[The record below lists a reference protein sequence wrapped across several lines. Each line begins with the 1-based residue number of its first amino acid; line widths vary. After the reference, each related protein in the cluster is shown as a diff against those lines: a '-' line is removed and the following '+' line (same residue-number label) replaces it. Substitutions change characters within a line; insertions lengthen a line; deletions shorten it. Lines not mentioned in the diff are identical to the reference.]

1 MDAEFHALTPTDIQ
15 RTGNIVRSNATVDPY
30 DTIAMGAGYDAS
42 GVERSL
48 ATQHTRRVI
57 KLAQPTFNHVLGR
70 SGCTLLSKL
79 LGVPKRIW
87 DGVINYTI
95 IYDKKRKDYV
105 SVTDADKPASS
116 YLYGAQIAEML
127 IDQLDIEQ
135 AKTDCIYGGLG
146 AFCKITKNPRQY
158 FTVKRGSGQIKL
170 VDGYYA
176 DYVDDVAECLKSN
189 VTVQDIEADFANVMF
204 PNQNSRYTYLRNMKQ
219 DKSGLYGMLNYYIVV
234 VPEEMRPRF
243 GEQDHKLTKLYT
255 KVIQANYNLE
265 TNLTTDNVTTMVTV
279 YRALDRATRHVQY
292 KNLDQPGVKPDD
304 MAILER
310 IKSKK
315 GQIRKNNLGKRQD
328 YSGRAVVC
336 SSPFLPLDVIRVP
349 KSMLPKLLEFH
360 ILPYL
365 VKRMEANDI
374 SRNDKN
380 HLANVYDRLQLGRL
394 DNPEAR
400 EEMLR
405 IIEEEHL
412 LDQVPMFL
420 GRQPTLHKQSLQ
432 GFYIEETDMQ
442 AIEVNPLVCPAF
454 NMDFDGDQ
462 AHIEVP
468 LLRES
473 IKEIFDIGI
482 TTQNLF
488 LAKTGECT
496 TTPRQDMLYG
506 LWTCTR
512 NTNVPTGT
520 TQSFDSLTQVRKLV
534 MEHKLKVTDRVITLD
549 CRTEMTAGDAAFMSC
564 FPEGDVCPRGTSKSG
579 ALPVEEV
586 GKKSVNKY
594 IDHLTRI
601 NTDGTLYHAV
611 GKKRA
616 STNTIVGCINAL
628 VELGFKVAKIYSP
641 NMSLIIKDIPMPEYD
656 NAIDDFH
663 KAMAET
669 DMYYNIGMETSDNY
683 RVEFSQNLDILNKKR
698 ESGILKKLGDDNGY
712 VKLSVS
718 GARGSTSNLLQAFS
732 IKGKVKKN
740 ETESFNALLS
750 NSYATQLTPMEH
762 NVAAYGGRQ
771 GQIDKSL
778 KTGDTGYAMRQ
789 MWHAAQA
796 FEITTEDCGTN
807 DGIRIT
813 KKDLVLFSENE
824 SQADIQKDVKS
835 IFKHAIAGRYDTSG
849 RFISERMAAQMAEDD
864 SVAAIT
870 IRSPITC
877 KNPCCVKCYGI
888 DWSSRRRAAVGL
900 PIGIIAAQSV
910 GEPGTQL
917 TMKQFQKGGVA
928 GKADVTSSF
937 DKVNNYIHVADLA
950 ELSKKDKYPGY
961 DPLAWHTGAVKI
973 MPAADITK
981 QRVMIEGSKKSILIP
996 KGIQLKE
1003 HAVRGEGLS
1012 YRHGDYDLNE
1022 IMAYGGTYDANGNEI
1037 ESPIRAA
1044 QKYLMFKL
1052 YELYE
1057 SEVKIKMVHFE
1068 VLVAG
1073 MTRFMIT
1080 DTDRDDLMVGQYATI
1095 QELYKGRLNNT
1106 KFIPRIIGMKN
1117 LPNASH
1123 DALDSIVMEGQV
1135 EGLSRVCLLNMH
1147 DTLTK
1152 PLNRMVLG
1160 LTISNGTRN
1169 PNFIPSRKY

>member
-1 MDAEFHALTPTDIQ
+1 MDAEFRALTSADIQ
-15 RTGNIVRSNATVDPY
+15 RTGNIVRSNTTVDPY
-30 DTIAMGAGYDAS
+30 DSISAGASYDAI

-70 SGCTLLSKL
+70 SGCTLLARL
-79 LGVPKRIW
+79 LGVPKRLW
-87 DGVINYTI
+87 DGIVNYTI
-95 IYDKKRKDYV
+95 IYDKKRNDYV
-105 SVTDADKPASS
+105 SVTDADKSASN
-116 YLYGAQIAEML
+116 YLYGAQIAKKL
-127 IDQLDIEQ
+127 IDDLDIEE
-135 AKTDCIYGGLG
+135 AKLDCIYSGL
-146 AFCKITKNPRQY
+146 ASFCRISKDPHAY
-158 FTVKRGSGQIKL
+158 FTVKRGSGKIKL
-170 VDGYYA
+170 VDGYYT
-176 DYVDDVAECLKSN
+176 DYSDNVAECLKAN
-189 VTVQDIEADFANVMF
+189 VTLETLERDFANAMF
-204 PNQNSRYTYLRNMKQ
+204 PNQNTRYTYLRNMKQ
-219 DKSGLYGMLNYYIVV
+219 DKSGLYGMLNDYIVV

-243 GEQDHKLTKLYT
+243 GSKDHKLTKLYT

-279 YRALDRATRHVQY
+279 YRALDRATLHVQY
-292 KNLDQPGVKPDD
+292 KNLDQPNVKPDD
-304 MAILER
+304 MAVLER

-336 SSPFLPLDVIRVP
+336 SSPYLPLDVIRIP
-349 KSMLPKLLEFH
+349 RTMLPKLLEFH
-360 ILPYL
+360 ILPHL

-374 SRNDKN
+374 SRNEKN
-380 HLANVYDRLQLGRL
+380 HLSNVYDRLQLGRL
-394 DNPEAR
+394 DTPEAR
-400 EEMLR
+400 EEMMR
-405 IIEEEHL
+405 IINEEGL
-412 LDQVPMFL
+412 LDNIPVFL

-432 GFYIEETDMQ
+432 GFHIEVTDMQ

-462 AHIEVP
+462 AHVEVP
-468 LLRES
+468 LSFEA
-473 IKEIFDIGI
+473 IYEINEIGI

-506 LWTCTR
+506 LWTCT
-512 NTNVPTGT
+512 NNKNVPTGT
-520 TQSFDSLTQVRKLV
+520 TQSFDSLAQVRQLV
-534 MEHKLKVTDRVITLD
+534 MDHKLKVTDRVITLD

-564 FPEGDVCPRGTSKSG
+564 FPKGDVCPRGTTKSG

-586 GKKSVNKY
+586 GKKTVNKY

-601 NTDGTLYHAV
+601 NTDGTLHHKV
-611 GKKRA
+611 GTKRA
-616 STNTIVGCINAL
+616 STETIVGCINAL
-628 VELGFKVAKIYSP
+628 VELGFKVAKLHSP
-641 NMSLIIKDIPMPEYD
+641 NISLIMKDTPMPEYD
-656 NAIDDFH
+656 NAIVDFH

-683 RVEFSQNLDILNKKR
+683 RVVFSRNLDILNKKR
-698 ESGILKKLGDDNGY
+698 EEGILKKLGDNNGY

-750 NSYATQLTPMEH
+750 NSYASQLTPMEH

-789 MWHAAQA
+789 MWHAAQS

-807 DGIRIT
+807 EGVRIT

-824 SQADIQKDVKS
+824 TQDDIQKDVKS
-835 IFKHAIAGRYDTSG
+835 IFKHTIAGRYDTSG
-849 RFISERMAAQMAEDD
+849 RFISEQMAAQMAEDD
-864 SVAAIT
+864 SVQSVT

-961 DPLAWHTGAVKI
+961 DPLAWHTGKVVIA
-973 MPAADITK
+973 PAADITK
-981 QRVMIEGSKKSILIP
+981 QRVTIEGSKKSILIP
-996 KGIQLKE
+996 RGIQLKDY
-1003 HAVRGEGLS
+1003 AVKGEGLS
-1012 YRHGDYDLNE
+1012 YRHGDYNLIE
-1022 IMAYGGTYDANGNEI
+1022 IEQYGGTYDANGTEI

-1057 SEVKIKMVHFE
+1057 SEVKIKMIHFE
-1068 VLVAG
+1068 ILVAS

-1095 QELYKGRLNNT
+1095 QELYRGRLNNT
-1106 KFIPRIIGMKN
+1106 KYIPRIIGMKN

-1123 DALDSIVMEGQV
+1123 DALDAIVMEGQV

-1147 DTLTK
+1147 DSLTK

-1160 LTISNGTRN
+1160 LTIKNGTKN
-1169 PNFIPSRKY
+1169 PNFIPARKY

>member
-1 MDAEFHALTPTDIQ
+1 MDAQFRALTQGDIPNI
-15 RTGNIVRSNATVDPY
+15 GNIIRSNTTVDPY
-30 DTIAMGAGYDAS
+30 DNLSSMSYDAA

-48 ATQHTRRVI
+48 ATQHVRRII
-57 KLAQPTFNHVLGR
+57 KLAAPTFNHVLGR
-70 SGCTLLSKL
+70 SGCTLLAKL
-79 LGVPKRIW
+79 LGIPKRTWEGI
-87 DGVINYTI
+87 VNFTV
-95 IYDKKRKDYV
+95 IYDTKLNMFV
-105 SVTDADKPASS
+105 PVADADKSAQN
-116 YLYGAQIAEML
+116 YLFGAKIAEHL
-127 IDQLDIEQ
+127 IKELDINS
-135 AKTDCIYGGLG
+135 ALNDCIYAGLSN
-146 AFCKITKNPRQY
+146 FCKQSKDPRSY
-158 FTVKRGSGQIKL
+158 FTLKKGSGDIAL

-176 DYVDDVAECLKSN
+176 DYSDDVSECLKSG
-189 VTVQDIEADFANVMF
+189 VTIQDVEEGFANAMF
-204 PNQNSRYTYLRNMKQ
+204 PNQDTRYTYLRNTNS

-243 GEQDHKLTKLYT
+243 GDQDHKLTKLYT
-255 KVIQANYNLE
+255 KVNQTNYNVE
-265 TNLTTDNVTTMVTV
+265 INLTTDNVNTMVSA
-279 YRALDRATRHVQY
+279 YKSLERAVMHLQY
-292 KNLDQPGVKPDD
+292 KNQGQPGVKPDD
-304 MAILER
+304 LSILER
-310 IKSKK
+310 VKTKK

-336 SSPFLPLDVIRVP
+336 INPYLPLDVIRIP

-365 VKRMEANDI
+365 VKRLEANNI

-380 HLANVYDRLQLGRL
+380 HLANVYDHLQLGKL

-400 EEMLR
+400 AEMLK
-405 IIEEEHL
+405 IIEEEGL
-412 LDQVPMFL
+412 LDSIPMFL

-432 GFYIEETDMQ
+432 GFHIEETDMQ

-462 AHIEVP
+462 GHVEVP
-468 LLRES
+468 LLRKS
-473 IKEIFDIGI
+473 IMEVMELGI

-496 TTPRQDMLYG
+496 TTPRMDILYG

-512 NTNVPTGT
+512 KTNVPTGT
-520 TQSFDSLTQVRKLV
+520 TQSFDSLSQVRKMV

-549 CRTEMTAGDAAFMSC
+549 CRTEMMAGDAAVMSC
-564 FPEGDVCPRGTSKSG
+564 FPKGDVCPRGTTASG
-579 ALPVEEV
+579 ALPIEEFN
-586 GKKSVNKY
+586 KKSVSKY

-601 NTDGTLYHAV
+601 NADGTLYHDV
-611 GKKRA
+611 GKKRS
-616 STNTIVGCINAL
+616 STETIVGCINAL
-628 VELGFKVAKIYSP
+628 VELGFKVAKLYSP
-641 NMSLIIKDIPMPEYD
+641 NVSLIIPDNPMPEYD
-656 NAIDDFH
+656 NAVAEFH
-663 KAMAET
+663 KAMEET

-683 RVEFSQNLDILNKKR
+683 RVEFSKNLDVLNHKR
-698 ESGILKKLGDDNGY
+698 EDGILKKLGEENGY

-750 NSYATQLTPMEH
+750 NSYASQLTPMEH

-789 MWHAAQA
+789 MWHAAQG
-796 FEITTEDCGTN
+796 FSITSEDCGTT

-813 KKDLVLFSENE
+813 KRELVLFSENDN
-824 SQADIQKDVKS
+824 QADIQKDVKS
-835 IFKHAIAGRYDTSG
+835 IFKHTIAGRYDTSG
-849 RFISERMAAQMAEDD
+849 RFISERMAEQMAEDD
-864 SVAAIT
+864 DIQSIT
-870 IRSPITC
+870 LRSPITC

-888 DWSSRRRAAVGL
+888 DWSSRRRAAPGL
-900 PIGIIAAQSV
+900 PVGIIAAQSV

-937 DKVNNYIHVADLA
+937 DKVDNYIHVANLA
-950 ELSKKDKYPGY
+950 ELSKKGKYPGY
-961 DPLAWHTGAVKI
+961 DPIAWATGKI
-973 MPAADITK
+973 KASPAADITK
-981 QRVMIEGSKKSILIP
+981 LRVTIEGSKKYVLVP
-996 KGIQLKE
+996 KGVQLKDY
-1003 HAVRGEGLS
+1003 AVRGEGMS

-1022 IMAYGGTYDANGNEI
+1022 ILKYGGTYDANGNEL
-1037 ESPIRAA
+1037 ESPIRAT

-1052 YELYE
+1052 YALYS
-1057 SEVKIKMVHFE
+1057 SEVKIKMIHFE
-1068 VLVAG
+1068 ILVAG

-1080 DTDRDDLMVGQYATI
+1080 DTDRSDLMVGQYATI
-1095 QELYKGRLNNT
+1095 QELYRGSLQNT
-1106 KFIPRIIGMKN
+1106 KYIPRIIGMKS

-1123 DALDSIVMEGQV
+1123 DAMDAIVMEGQV
-1135 EGLSRVCLLNMH
+1135 EGLSRVCVLNMH
-1147 DTLTK
+1147 DSLTK

-1160 LTISNGTRN
+1160 LSICDGTNN
-1169 PNFIPSRKY
+1169 PNFIPARKY